1 MVQTFLFLLFLL
13 TYFTGALAQFT
24 LTQPPSLSAS
34 LGETVTINCKRTG
47 GSISDGYVSWYQQK
61 PGSSPLTVI
70 YLDSERPS
78 GIPERFSG
86 SVDSSSNSATLSISN
101 VQGEDEAVYYC
112 LSYEGS
118 GQSTAD
124 PHPAKWCGLRFFTE
138 QGIREEGLQSI
149 NLTLMITVLDVW
161 GNMQVHYGLQHI
173 LVQETWKLSNT
184 NWIGIVHTA
193 GGFSHQ
199 FWSLRGERRG
209 QPRGS
214 VGSRRSV
221 VARFSAM
228 AQMFLFLLFLLTYF
242 TGALAQSTLT
252 QPPSLSAS
260 LGETARITCT
270 KTGGS
275 ISSYYVSWYQQK
287 PGSSPL
293 TVIYKH
299 SERPSGIPE
308 RFSGSVD
315 SSSNSATLSISNVQG
330 EDEADYYCFTGASSG
345 QSTVIPP

>member
-118 GQSTAD
+118 GQSTECRGGGD
-124 PHPAKWCGLRFFTE
+124 GL
-138 QGIREEGLQSI
+138 
-149 NLTLMITVLDVW
+149 
-161 GNMQVHYGLQHI
+161 
-173 LVQETWKLSNT
+173 ETNKPENIFAYS
-184 NWIGIVHTA
+184 
-193 GGFSHQ
+193 FSHQ